1 MSDLRIIRQLMPVH
15 ELLRSVQ
22 TLQLDPGYQREGGI
36 WTRDRQQLFIDSI
49 LNGFDVPPMYLHRLR
64 PPEFREGRAA
74 TYAVVDG
81 RQRLEALV
89 GFAEDGFKL
98 AADFRLLEEVEDLQP
113 SLSDELAPGPDRY
126 SSCTLSEL
134 RGESPSLYYRF
145 MDYALPVTVIET
157 SDPDLIEELF
167 FRLNEGVP
175 LTPAE
180 KRSRGVLLREF
191 ILPLVRDEDLF
202 SCARFRN
209 RRRSYEDLLI
219 RLLYL
224 KDAGATLTDVPDM
237 KKRPIDE
244 FAESF
249 RPPFGR
255 PWSEA
260 EEAKARDRL
269 QSLLN
274 AVRPT
279 LETLNSVFEQDDKL
293 LPTITTFLVHYLV
306 VQELLVNDEDI
317 PSREIFQQFADEL
330 SSLRG
335 MPEEALTNDQVEAL
349 EFAEPIQ
356 GSTTG
361 SYFRRRGEILL
372 RYLRGELRVWRGRR

>member
-1 MSDLRIIRQLMPVH
+1 MSDLRITRQLMPVH
-15 ELLRSVQ
+15 ELLRSEE

-89 GFAEDGFKL
+89 GFTADKFQL
-98 AADFRLLEEVEDLQP
+98 AADFHLLEEVEDSQP
-113 SLSDELAPGPDRY
+113 SLSEELASRADRH
-126 SSCTLSEL
+126 SSRTLSEL
-134 RGESPSLYYRF
+134 RAESPSLYYRF
-145 MDYALPVTVIET
+145 MDYELPVTVIET

-180 KRSRGVLLREF
+180 KRSRGALLREY
-191 ILPLVRDEDLF
+191 ILPLVHEEDLF
-202 SCARFRN
+202 RCARFRS

-224 KDAGATLTDVPDM
+224 KNAWATLTNVPDM

-244 FAESF
+244 FAASF
-249 RPPFGR
+249 RPPLGQ
-255 PWSEA
+255 PWSDT
-260 EEAKARDRL
+260 EEANARNRL
-269 QSLLN
+269 QSLLD

-279 LETLNSVFEQDDKL
+279 LDTLNSTFEQDDNL
-293 LPTITTFLVHYLV
+293 LSTINTFLVHYLV
-306 VQELLVNDEDI
+306 VQELLMSGEAI
-317 PSREIFQQFADEL
+317 PSRQTFQRFADEL

-335 MPEEALTNDQVEAL
+335 MLEEELSDDQVEAL
-349 EFAEPIQ
+349 EFAQPIQ

-361 SYFRRRGEILL
+361 SYFKRRGEILL
-372 RYLRGELRVWRGRR
+372 RYLRGHLHVR